1 MQDILI
7 KCQIYDILNL
17 IFRIRGGFMCQKKV
31 IIAEDEALVLLGFKA
46 LLTQL
51 GYDVVGEAYDGHS
64 AVSLCNELSP
74 DFLIMDIKMP
84 GLDGIQALE
93 QINQNRKEMI
103 PCIFVTAHS
112 DEYLIE
118 RAKHAGAFSYL
129 IKPIRLESLRAAINV
144 ALERFEDYRKLKD
157 ERDNAKEMLEQRKL
171 IERAKG
177 YLMDNFDMKEK
188 QAMEFMQK
196 KSCTTNKKLV
206 EVARAILQ
214 MAEQL

>member
-1 MQDILI
+1 MTILQDLPLYVI
-7 KCQIYDILNL
+7 IYCI
-17 IFRIRGGFMCQKKV
+17 IIPEVIPMIGKKV
-31 IIAEDEALVLLGFKA
+31 IIAEDEALVLLGFKT
-46 LLTQL
+46 LLVQL
-51 GYDVVGEAYDGHS
+51 GYDVVGEAYDGHT
-64 AVSLCNELSP
+64 AVSLCKELNP

-93 QINQNRKEMI
+93 QINQDRAEII

-129 IKPIRLESLRAAINV
+129 IKPVRMESLCAAINI
-144 ALERFEDYRKLKD
+144 ALERFEDYKKLSQ
-157 ERDNAKEMLEQRKL
+157 ERDRAKDMLEQRKL

-196 KSCTTNKKLV
+196 KSCTSNKKLI

-214 MAEQL
+214 MAEKI

>member
-1 MQDILI
+1 MR
-7 KCQIYDILNL
+7 N
-17 IFRIRGGFMCQKKV
+17 KKV
-31 IIAEDEALVLLGFKA
+31 IIAEDEALVLLGFKT
-46 LLTQL
+46 LLIQL
-51 GYDVVGEAYDGHS
+51 GYDVVAEAYDGHS
-64 AVSLCNELSP
+64 AVDLCNALNP

-93 QINQNRKEMI
+93 LINQDRKEII

-129 IKPIRLESLRAAINV
+129 IKPIRMDSLRAAIDV
-144 ALERFEDYRKLKD
+144 ALERFEDYKRLSQ
-157 ERDNAKEMLEQRKL
+157 ERDNAKLQLEQRKL

-196 KSCTTNKKLV
+196 KSCTSNKKMV

-214 MAEQL
+214 MAEQI